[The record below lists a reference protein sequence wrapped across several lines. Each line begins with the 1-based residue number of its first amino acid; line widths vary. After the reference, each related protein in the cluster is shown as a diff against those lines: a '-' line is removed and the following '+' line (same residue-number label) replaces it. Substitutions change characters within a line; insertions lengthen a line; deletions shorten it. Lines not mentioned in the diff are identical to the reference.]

1 MLMVSLWW
9 FQRLSGSR
17 ILHRSIFVACTSQ
30 QKGRSIVFTW
40 RDLGRSCGTKAL
52 QLVRCA
58 ATGGGQR
65 VANAIVLWGTRE
77 LWGSPD
83 SRGAWM
89 YVNTFTYLFLCS
101 TVKQSTQLGLDPVP
115 VLQKQILRYIAQWWP
130 QSVHPKIPNGCCV
143 NFVLEPYI
151 DFTEDAGMHLFF
163 SVLLSTV

>member
-58 ATGGGQR
+58 ATGAGQR
-65 VANAIVLWGTRE
+65 VANHECNGAVRDQRALGK
-77 LWGSPD
+77 
-83 SRGAWM
+83 SRGSECM

-101 TVKQSTQLGLDPVP
+101 TVKQSTQLVLDGVP
-115 VLQKQILRYIAQWWP
+115 VLRKQILRYIA

-163 SVLLSTV
+163 SVLPRTV